1 MRTQIPR
8 KRRDAPQL
16 KSRGIASTILCAVL
30 TAVIAWIEP
39 TATIAQTTSLGEQ
52 PPVGMRTTSPL
63 ATQSADI
70 PLGST
75 EIETRGVSPI
85 TPSPGARMGGCAGS
99 AAGLSPGAPFDGGGI
114 AETPSLSCTDG
125 RDTPS
130 LLSSPS
136 SIGRVGIP
144 LGATETGD
152 AGISTTAPVA
162 GPNLSGSIKRGDS
175 TSAITN
181 SGNP

>member
-1 MRTQIPR
+1 MRTQIPW
-8 KRRDAPQL
+8 KRRDAPLL

-30 TAVIAWIEP
+30 AAVIAWIEP
-39 TATIAQTTSLGEQ
+39 TATIAQTTSLSEQ

-75 EIETRGVSPI
+75 EITTRGISPI
-85 TPSPGARMGGCAGS
+85 NPSPGARMGGCAGS
-99 AAGLSPGAPFDGGGI
+99 AAGLSPSAPFDGGGI
-114 AETPSLSCTDG
+114 AETPSLSCADG

-130 LLSSPS
+130 SLPSP
-136 SIGRVGIP
+136 SIGRVELP
-144 LGATETGD
+144 LGATGD
-152 AGISTTAPVA
+152 AGIGTAAPVA
-162 GPNLSGSIKRGDS
+162 GPDLSGSIERGDS